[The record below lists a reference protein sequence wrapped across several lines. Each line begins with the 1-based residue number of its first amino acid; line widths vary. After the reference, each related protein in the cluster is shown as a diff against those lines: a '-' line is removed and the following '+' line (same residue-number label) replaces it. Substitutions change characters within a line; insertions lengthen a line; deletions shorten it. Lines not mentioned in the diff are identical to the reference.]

1 MDWQEA
7 RKFDCWLV
15 RTIFIFCLFL
25 KCDAERSSSNKAQRE
40 STEEEEEDYPR
51 GFLKSELSVPP

>member
-1 MDWQEA
+1 VW
-7 RKFDCWLV
+7 
-15 RTIFIFCLFL
+15 TIFIFCLFL
-25 KCDAERSSSNKAQRE
+25 KCDGERSSSNKAQRE